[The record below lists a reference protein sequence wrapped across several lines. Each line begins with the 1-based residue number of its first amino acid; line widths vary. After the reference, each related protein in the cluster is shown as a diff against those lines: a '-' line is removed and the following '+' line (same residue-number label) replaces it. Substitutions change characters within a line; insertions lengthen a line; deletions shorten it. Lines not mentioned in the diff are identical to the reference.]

1 MRFMNLY
8 FALLP
13 VELKMKII
21 QYVIDRFKII
31 YKRYNIHPSKLV
43 YSPCKRTLCF
53 YNDYC
58 IVDNG
63 FPSAINANI
72 GDIITRDY
80 PVYKHIYTVV
90 GYFDY
95 LYYKNVVLERDKI
108 VYTKDMLTH
117 KRYFLLVVKDN
128 LTIDISL
135 KPYIG
140 YSIIHVMI

>member
-1 MRFMNLY
+1 MNLY

-31 YKRYNIHPSKLV
+31 HKRYNIHPSKLIH
-43 YSPCKRTLCF
+43 SPCKHTLCF
-53 YNDYC
+53 YNDYNILNNC
-58 IVDNG
+58 
-63 FPSAINANI
+63 FPSAINATI

-80 PVYKHIYTVV
+80 PVYNHLYTVV
-90 GYFDY
+90 GFFDY

-108 VYTKDMLTH
+108 VYTKDKLIH
-117 KRYFLLVVKDN
+117 KRYYLLVVKDN

-140 YSIIHVMI
+140 YKVIHVTL